1 MGVAGAGKTTIGQ
14 LLAQRLGWTFHDADD
29 FHPPANVAKMRAGI
43 PLTDEDRVPWLA
55 QLNEL
60 AKSANNAGHRLIIG
74 CSALKARYREQLA
87 AGVEG
92 MRFVY
97 LQGSQ
102 DLIARRMAARRG
114 HFMPP
119 GLLDSQFAALEE
131 PTDAIVVS
139 IEQAPEAI
147 VEEIVRAMEG
157 SR

>member
-147 VEEIVRAMEG
+147 VEESVRAMEG

>member
-60 AKSANNAGHRLIIG
+60 AKSANNAGHRIIIG

>member
-14 LLAQRLGWTFHDADD
+14 LLAQRLGWPFHDADD